1 MYRSTTTTFT
11 RIALSVFA
19 IRVQI
24 KDFIIRWALM
34 FTLGYPVSILTGF
47 TKKSSNWTKLIEFVE
62 FPVLIILVIKQYDL
76 HQGTILRMGC
86 ERVSLD
92 VHNEILSIIRRV
104 SNIAQIVIIR
114 YVQNL
119 LCTLKLIRI
128 KLKSLNYSLFLS

>member
-62 FPVLIILVIKQYDL
+62 FPVLIILVIK
-76 HQGTILRMGC
+76 
-86 ERVSLD
+86 
-92 VHNEILSIIRRV
+92 
-104 SNIAQIVIIR
+104 
-114 YVQNL
+114 
-119 LCTLKLIRI
+119 
-128 KLKSLNYSLFLS
+128 